1 MLPVPNS
8 VRLVSISAE
17 PRLAQNLNAPFGAQ
31 CFPTREEAQ
40 GAGLENLSQCTFWCP
55 ALSDL
60 SSVPDGWSKDRIVSQ
75 CTFWCS
81 VLSDMEDRFA
91 GYWKFLDGTQCTF
104 WCSVLSDLDGLSEGQ
119 RATIGLNAPSG
130 AQCFPTHNQ
139 QALCLRRVRGVS
151 MHLLVLSAFRPVG
164 YPSSIRYIRRSQ
176 CTFWCSVLSDLL
188 TRPSEG
194 RLRVS
199 MHLLVL
205 SAFRRL
211 WTARR
216 CCSRS
221 RSQCTFWCSVLSDL
235 GGLVLK
241 MWPILSQCTFWCSV
255 LSDAMES
262 TTATSAMTVSMH
274 LLVLSAFRP
283 RNHKV
288 GSVLLFGVSMHL
300 LVLSAFRL
308 EAFLAEMSVASL
320 NAPSGAQ
327 CFPTP
332 PPENRATT
340 PFTGTKSPPTWKAP
354 HRIGPHL
361 SN

>member
-91 GYWKFLDGTQCTF
+91 GYWKFLDGSQCTF

-130 AQCFPTHNQ
+130 AQCFPTRTGRPLRQ
-139 QALCLRRVRGVS
+139 QLPRRLNAPSGAQCFPTLTA
-151 MHLLVLSAFRPVG
+151 MHLTNISLW
-164 YPSSIRYIRRSQ
+164 SQ
-176 CTFWCSVLSDLL
+176 CTFWCSVLADS
-188 TRPSEG
+188 P
-194 RLRVS
+194 
-199 MHLLVL
+199 
-205 SAFRRL
+205 AN
-211 WTARR
+211 
-216 CCSRS
+216 
-221 RSQCTFWCSVLSDL
+221 SQDRASS
-235 GGLVLK
+235 
-241 MWPILSQCTFWCSV
+241 
-255 LSDAMES
+255 
-262 TTATSAMTVSMH
+262 
-274 LLVLSAFRP
+274 
-283 RNHKV
+283 
-288 GSVLLFGVSMHL
+288 
-300 LVLSAFRL
+300 
-308 EAFLAEMSVASL
+308 SL

-327 CFPTP
+327 CFPT
-332 PPENRATT
+332 
-340 PFTGTKSPPTWKAP
+340 
-354 HRIGPHL
+354 RI
-361 SN
+361 SSA